1 MLVEGFVAGQIP
13 GHQPVAHGIAQG
25 HVEVMARGAGGQ
37 LAQGEKQVLSDA
49 GKQVISAE
57 ATALRILKT
66 AGGGHRKFRRLI
78 AHWMGCHIGSFG
90 TVAMASWLNR

>member
-1 MLVEGFVAGQIP
+1 MLVEGFFASQIP

-37 LAQGEKQVLSDA
+37 LAQGEEQMLSDA

-66 AGGGHRKFRRLI
+66 AGGRHRKFRRLL
-78 AHWMGCHIGSFG
+78 AHGIGWHNG
-90 TVAMASWLNR
+90 HHGP